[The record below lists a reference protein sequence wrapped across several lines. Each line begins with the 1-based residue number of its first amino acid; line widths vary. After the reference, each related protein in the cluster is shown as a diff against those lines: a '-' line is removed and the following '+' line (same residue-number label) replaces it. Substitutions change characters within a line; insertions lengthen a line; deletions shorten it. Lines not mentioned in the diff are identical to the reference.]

1 MRTGRIHLISKDR
14 FNFLFHP
21 NDSILQA
28 YVDKELKTSA
38 ISVIVGH
45 LEHCL
50 FCQSQVSRLKETF
63 QRFQEMQMTS
73 DPREKLSL
81 AEGLVKVQNAMQ
93 DWRRQDQTMD
103 PQRWEAA
110 AQLESTREQLSEE
123 IGVYLGSKMTQALLQ
138 DLGKTLED
146 NQKFIL
152 SAEPM
157 LAAFFGKRAAARVH
171 QITFRIAS
179 QKERS
184 STEFGPNCVTA

>member
-14 FNFLFHP
+14 SHFLFHP

-28 YVDKELKTSA
+28 YVDEELKTPA

-45 LEHCL
+45 LEHCRC
-50 FCQSQVSRLKETF
+50 CQRQVSRLKEAF
-63 QRFQEMQMTS
+63 QRFQEMQALS
-73 DPREKLSL
+73 DPKEKLSL
-81 AEGLVKVQNAMQ
+81 AEGLVRVQKAIQ
-93 DWRRQDQTMD
+93 DWRKENQTMN
-103 PQRWEAA
+103 PRRWEDA

-146 NQKFIL
+146 NQKFIQI
-152 SAEPM
+152 AEPM
-157 LAAFFGKRAAARVH
+157 LAAFFGNRAAARVH

-179 QKERS
+179 RKERH